1 METTF
6 TFKVTGPTP
15 NDPVSIY
22 HLAQSFYFAGNRCA
36 LNIEIAPR
44 TTQSLTSPSVV
55 NYCFSIELFCKAL
68 IQSTGVKPEK
78 IHKLDELFSA
88 IPDEAQQ
95 AVNESYNQYF
105 QDPDLPSLLNQA
117 ANYFQEVRYEYDYN
131 IFSFNEA
138 PIAALAKSLYWYC
151 ADKLGSK

>member
-1 METTF
+1 MEMTF
-6 TFKVTGPTP
+6 AFKVASPSP

-22 HLAQSFYFAGNRCA
+22 HLAQSFYLAGNRCA

-68 IQSTGVKPEK
+68 IQATGVKPRK

-88 IPDEAQQ
+88 IPEPAQKAIAEIYGQ
-95 AVNESYNQYF
+95 HF
-105 QDPDLPSLLNQA
+105 QDPDLPTLLSQA

-131 IFSFNEA
+131 IFAFQEA
-138 PIAALAKSLYWYC
+138 PLAVLAKAAYWHC
-151 ADKLGSK
+151 SDVLDPK